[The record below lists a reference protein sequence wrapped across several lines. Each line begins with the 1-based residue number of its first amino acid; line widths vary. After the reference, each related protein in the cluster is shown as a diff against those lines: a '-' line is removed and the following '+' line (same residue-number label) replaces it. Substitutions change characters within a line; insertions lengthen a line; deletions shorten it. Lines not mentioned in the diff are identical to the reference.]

1 MGGNATAGFQDIA
14 GDGEFV
20 GGRADVAKRVMQDE
34 VFEMDEFAINPE
46 RGVRFQE
53 MRALE
58 KALAD
63 GRAGNA
69 LVETG
74 KNDRC
79 LGDRP
84 QQYLEQI
91 RWHQGFLF
99 PIIHE
104 ILLS

>member
-1 MGGNATAGFQDIA
+1 MN
-14 GDGEFV
+14 EFTV
-20 GGRADVAKRVMQDE
+20 DPQRSMRVE
-34 VFEMDEFAINPE
+34 
-46 RGVRFQE
+46 E

-63 GRAGNA
+63 GRAANA
-69 LVETG
+69 LVKTG
-74 KNDRC
+74 KSDRC

-99 PIIHE
+99 PVIHDS
-104 ILLS
+104 LPL